1 MCIFGI
7 KPRFVS
13 SDYGYFLTKK
23 NANQAVVKKF
33 IEKPKIN
40 LAKKLLKKELYGT
53 LVFFLL
59 KKYPY

>member
-7 KPRFVS
+7 KPRLSQVIMIF
-13 SDYGYFLTKK
+13 FNK

-40 LAKKLLKKELYGT
+40 LAKKLLKKGALWNSGI
-53 LVFFLL
+53 FFI

>member
-23 NANQAVVKKF
+23 YNQAVVKKF

-40 LAKKLLKKELYGT
+40 LAKKLLKRSFMELW
-53 LVFFLL
+53 FFL
-59 KKYPY
+59 